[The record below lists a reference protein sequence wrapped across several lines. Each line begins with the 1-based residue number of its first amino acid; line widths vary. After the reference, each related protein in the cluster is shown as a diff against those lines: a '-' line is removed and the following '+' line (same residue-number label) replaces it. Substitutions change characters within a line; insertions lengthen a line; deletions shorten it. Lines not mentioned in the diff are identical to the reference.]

1 MTYDTS
7 RQKVVLFGGL
17 AIDDSGM
24 NYTWGWD
31 GSEWT
36 QVAVNNWKK
45 WTTIWSN
52 TKLSRRIVEYR
63 SRRIRMNIEITI

>member
-36 QVAVNNWKK
+36 QVAVNN
-45 WTTIWSN
+45 
-52 TKLSRRIVEYR
+52 
-63 SRRIRMNIEITI
+63 